1 MLLYI
6 AAIPQLPSY
15 MYSDNEYDETTVSGV
30 FCRQRDPVID
40 SQSTF
45 FACNTTRSINLLA
58 LQKYIFWMNNL
69 KSLFIIVYAEHL
81 TENMFFGCSLH
92 YGDLSS
98 RSQSSRF
105 WVLLGLFQFSST
117 FIHLAVVP
125 SITSPQKER
134 VLLSGQPQKLFPLSA
149 ERLADLSVCL
159 LMVQPPTRTGES
171 PGCQCCLLLTAQRN
185 TLFSLLESRLL
196 TALLSTPSPSNSV
209 GPCE

>member
-6 AAIPQLPSY
+6 VAIPQLPSY
-15 MYSDNEYDETTVSGV
+15 MYSDNEYDETMVSGV
-30 FCRQRDPVID
+30 FCRQRDTVID

-45 FACNTTRSINLLA
+45 FACKTTRSIYLLA

-81 TENMFFGCSLH
+81 TENMFFGSSLH
-92 YGDLSS
+92 YEDLSS

-105 WVLLGLFQFSST
+105 WALTWSFSVQFHIYTFSSGPLNHISPKGACPSVRAT
-117 FIHLAVVP
+117 TETVP
-125 SITSPQKER
+125 TVSWGAGW
-134 VLLSGQPQKLFPLSA
+134 L
-149 ERLADLSVCL
+149 VCL

-171 PGCQCCLLLTAQRN
+171 PGCQCCLLLAAQRN

-196 TALLSTPSPSNSV
+196 TALLSTPSPSTV
-209 GPCE
+209 GHRE